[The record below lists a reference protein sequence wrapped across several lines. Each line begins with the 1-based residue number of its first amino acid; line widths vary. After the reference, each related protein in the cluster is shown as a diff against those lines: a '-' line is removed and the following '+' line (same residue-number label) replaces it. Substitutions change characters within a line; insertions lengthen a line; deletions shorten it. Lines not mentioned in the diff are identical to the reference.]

1 MGDQCVF
8 EGAAESV
15 CSSYYLER
23 EGRGGCGCGGGGGR
37 DGGFGHLWRWRR
49 QDSELG
55 ERVVVGTD
63 WVVSLLVLDEDHSRL
78 Y

>member
-1 MGDQCVF
+1 
-8 EGAAESV
+8 
-15 CSSYYLER
+15 
-23 EGRGGCGCGGGGGR
+23 
-37 DGGFGHLWRWRR
+37 LWRWRR

>member
-1 MGDQCVF
+1 MRDQCVF
-8 EGAAESV
+8 EGAAERV

-23 EGRGGCGCGGGGGR
+23 EGRGGCGGGGR
-37 DGGFGHLWRWRR
+37 DGGFGHLWRWTR

-55 ERVVVGTD
+55 ERVEVGTD
-63 WVVSLLVLDEDHSRL
+63 WGASLLDEDHSKR